1 MSCGVV
7 EIVDA
12 FAFDVAGV
20 LAVVVDD
27 VLSVEVSVPDL
38 FSWLPQEARQAKTTA
53 SNGKER
59 KVECFI
65 VVGFKN
71 ERFEGGNSKQGVSV
85 YKYTI

>member
-1 MSCGVV
+1 VV

-20 LAVVVDD
+20 VAVVVEVE
-27 VLSVEVSVPDL
+27 VLSVVDSVPVL
-38 FSWLPQEARQAKTTA
+38 FSWLPQEERQAKTTA
-53 SNGKER
+53 SNGMER

-71 ERFEGGNSKQGVSV
+71 ERIEGGNSKQGVSV